1 MEKGGMFMNYYL
13 PEGMGL
19 RRGGFT
25 PELLRRAK
33 AEGTILQ
40 APAVLCDEKHDL
52 LVDLGCCTGHLP
64 REECAIGILEGET
77 RDIAIL
83 SRVGKAVSF
92 RVVEFLPNGTPL
104 LSRRLAQ
111 EEARNFLFENRRP
124 GDILPAVVTSLA
136 SFGAFCDVGCG
147 LPALLGIEHIS
158 VSRISHSRDRFRE
171 DQPVFAVVRSMDPDS
186 LRIQL
191 SHKEL
196 LGTWAENAALF
207 QPGQTVPGIVRSVKD
222 YGAFIELTPNL
233 SGLAEPNF
241 DLRTGDAVSV
251 YIKSILPER
260 LKIKLVAL
268 RRLDAATLPQRPLR
282 YFKTAGHIDTWKYGN
297 DGFAKTVST
306 FSCAPHAGG

>member
-1 MEKGGMFMNYYL
+1 MNTYL

-25 PELLRRAK
+25 PELLRKAK
-33 AEGTILQ
+33 TEGTILQ
-40 APAVLCDEKHDL
+40 APAILCTECHDL
-52 LVDLGCCTGHLP
+52 VVDLGCCTGQIP
-64 REECAIGILEGET
+64 RSEAAIGVAEGET

-83 SRVGKAVSF
+83 SRVGRAVSF
-92 RVVEFLPNGTPL
+92 RVMDQLSDGTPV

-111 EEARNFLFENRRP
+111 EEARQHLFQNRCP

-136 SFGAFCDVGCG
+136 GFGAFCDVGCG
-147 LPALLGIEHIS
+147 LPALLGLSNIS
-158 VSRISHSRDRFRE
+158 VSRISHSSQRFRE
-171 DQPVFAVVRSMDPDS
+171 DQQIFTVIRAMEPDT

-196 LGTWAENAALF
+196 LGTWAENAAMF
-207 QPGQTVPGIVRSVKD
+207 RQGQTVTGFVRSVRD

-241 DLRTGDAVSV
+241 DLRPGDAVSV

-268 RRLDAATLPQRPLR
+268 RKLDPDTVAERPLR
-282 YFKTAGHIDTWKYGN
+282 YFRTAGHMELWRYGSE
-297 DGFAKTVST
+297 GYAKTVT
-306 FSCAPHAGG
+306 VF